1 MNPIKVKE
9 ILTTRELLHQIQK
22 FLDDLGTAKP
32 LYVTKA
38 KELSKAIDYHLGVLD
53 VSKIK

>member
-1 MNPIKVKE
+1 MNQTKVKE
-9 ILTTRELLHQIQK
+9 ILTTKELLHQIQR

-32 LYVTKA
+32 LYINKA

-53 VSKIK
+53 VSEIK